1 MPRIPFQKPKKVEWE
16 IVSDRYGRLVAEP
29 FEKGYALTVGNSLR
43 RTLLSIVPGAAVT
56 WVKIDGVRS
65 ADTKIP
71 GVTESTVDVL
81 LNLKKLSVQVPSQEP
96 RVVRLEVAGPK
107 AVTGDDVPEHDVEI
121 MNPEV
126 ALFTVE
132 AGARVSMELGIGVGR
147 GYEAADTKRTQ
158 VPAGALALDAAYSPI
173 TRVSYNVEMS
183 RLGKITDFEKLVL
196 EIWTDGS
203 VSPDDALT
211 RAATYLRDHFVP
223 LTTGSP
229 EEDEEA
235 EVSSG
240 EAFLREALGKSLEEL
255 TLPARAINALKGSEM
270 HLVADLVQKTETDL
284 VDVKNLGEKSIDEI
298 KTALAALGLS
308 LGMRIDP
315 NVLGA
320 LGRGT
325 PAGGVR

>member
-16 IVSDRYGRLVAEP
+16 ILSDRYGRLVAEP

-43 RTLLSIVPGAAVT
+43 RTLLSIVPGAAVA

-65 ADTKIP
+65 ADAKIP
-71 GVTESTVDVL
+71 GVVESTVDVL

-96 RVVRLEVAGPK
+96 RVVRLEVTGPK
-107 AVTGDDVPEHDVEI
+107 TVTGDNVPEDDVEI
-121 MNPEV
+121 MNPELT
-126 ALFTVE
+126 LFTVE
-132 AGARVSMELGIGVGR
+132 KGARVSMELGIGVGR
-147 GYEAADTKRTQ
+147 GYEAADGKRAQ
-158 VPAGALALDAAYSPI
+158 VPAGGLPLDAAFSPI

-183 RLGKITDFEKLVL
+183 RLGK
-196 EIWTDGS
+196 
-203 VSPDDALT
+203 P
-211 RAATYLRDHFVP
+211 
-223 LTTGSP
+223 
-229 EEDEEA
+229 
-235 EVSSG
+235 
-240 EAFLREALGKSLEEL
+240 LEEL
-255 TLPARAINALKGSEM
+255 ALPARAINALKGSEI

-315 NVLGA
+315 GVLGA

>member
-16 IVSDRYGRLVAEP
+16 ILSDRYGRLVAEP

-43 RTLLSIVPGAAVT
+43 RTLLSIVPGAAVA

-65 ADTKIP
+65 ADAKIP
-71 GVTESTVDVL
+71 GVVESTVDVL

-96 RVVRLEVAGPK
+96 RVVRLEVTGPK
-107 AVTGDDVPEHDVEI
+107 TVTGDNVPEDDVEI
-121 MNPEV
+121 MNPELT
-126 ALFTVE
+126 LFTVE
-132 AGARVSMELGIGVGR
+132 KGARVSMELGIGVGR
-147 GYEAADTKRTQ
+147 GYEAADGKRAQ
-158 VPAGALALDAAYSPI
+158 VPAGGLPLDAAFSPI

-183 RLGKITDFEKLVL
+183 RLGKITDYEKLVL

-223 LTTGSP
+223 LTVGSP
-229 EEDEEA
+229 EEDDEA

-240 EAFLREALGKSLEEL
+240 EAYLRDALGKPLEEL
-255 TLPARAINALKGSEM
+255 ALPARAINALKGSEI

-315 NVLGA
+315 GVLGA